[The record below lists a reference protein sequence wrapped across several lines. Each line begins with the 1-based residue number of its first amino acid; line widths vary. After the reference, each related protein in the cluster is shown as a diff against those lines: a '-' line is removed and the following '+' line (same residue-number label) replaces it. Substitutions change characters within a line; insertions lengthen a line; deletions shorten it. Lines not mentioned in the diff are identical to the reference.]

1 MSKPEQK
8 EVVNWEEFTG
18 QTSAVNL
25 PESAA
30 ILSIFHS
37 TQLTTVVSIDP
48 MYAYFSVQELAAMKY
63 QRLARDGKLA
73 IYQDA
78 NVPVYLQLQDEIGF
92 PHEGSIDFANNSF
105 DSSTGTILI
114 RGSFPNHDGFLTPGA
129 FVALESRPA
138 RNLKHYWLPTER

>member
-1 MSKPEQK
+1 
-8 EVVNWEEFTG
+8 
-18 QTSAVNL
+18 
-25 PESAA
+25 
-30 ILSIFHS
+30 
-37 TQLTTVVSIDP
+37 
-48 MYAYFSVQELAAMKY
+48 MKY